1 MGVGELTCVY
11 TNKQYIYWVGM
22 VQENPPIWNS
32 MDHSEGAFGE
42 KYATNASGSVKSL
55 ALWNLGNYRISQS

>member
-11 TNKQYIYWVGM
+11 TNKQYVYWVGM
-22 VQENPPIWNS
+22 VFQENPPIWNS

-42 KYATNASGSVKSL
+42 REPVPAALSNLWPSGL
-55 ALWNLGNYRISQS
+55 